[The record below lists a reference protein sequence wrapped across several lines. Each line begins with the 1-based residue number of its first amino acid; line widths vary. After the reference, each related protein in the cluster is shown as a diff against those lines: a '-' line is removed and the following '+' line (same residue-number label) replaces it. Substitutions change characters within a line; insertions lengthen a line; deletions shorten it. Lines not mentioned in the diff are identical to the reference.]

1 MYRSLTHDK
10 GLLTE
15 TGFITH
21 EATRAV
27 YIKPLVQSCD
37 VIENVPVNAP
47 WMLFHSIL
55 QKQTKDKQ
63 TNKKPRSLK
72 PPRQYREMPNKEERP
87 PAKPGKGYPQG
98 QDSLLMPNTEIG
110 S

>member
-1 MYRSLTHDK
+1 MFQLELVNRSQACLLVYRSLTHDK

-37 VIENVPVNAP
+37 VIENVPINAP

-55 QKQTKDKQ
+55 QKQTKDSKV
-63 TNKKPRSLK
+63 
-72 PPRQYREMPNKEERP
+72 
-87 PAKPGKGYPQG
+87 
-98 QDSLLMPNTEIG
+98 
-110 S
+110 